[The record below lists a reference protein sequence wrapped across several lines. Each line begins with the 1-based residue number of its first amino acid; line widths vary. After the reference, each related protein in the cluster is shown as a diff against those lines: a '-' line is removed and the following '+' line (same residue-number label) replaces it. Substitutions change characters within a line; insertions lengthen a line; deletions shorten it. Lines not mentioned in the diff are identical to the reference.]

1 MMTRNTGK
9 NIDKLKNEIEKELL
23 SLTVDG
29 TKKMS
34 SKNLEN
40 ESEI

>member
-29 TKKMS
+29 IKKMS